1 MAKDILKD
9 PEPVKGAGKSVVD
22 AVLSAVRVGNALMYL
37 LSGLLAA
44 VLMIYSGYIL
54 YDTIATDYKAYTSSW
69 ELMRYKPDAAE
80 EDPTEGQELLSD
92 INEDYRAWLTIY
104 DTTIDYPVV
113 QGRDNLYYA
122 SHDIYRNASL
132 TGAIYLAAENKADF
146 TDSYNLVYGH
156 HMDNGAMFGSL
167 DSFADQDYFNAHKYG
182 VIVTPSGGYDIE
194 LFAVVSTDAYEN
206 QIYTV
211 GNRAKEVLTFLTGDR
226 TNDVGVGTKIRV
238 FDEKAAK
245 NAAKIIALSTC
256 SDAETNGR
264 LVVFGKMTYRGMETP
279 TPAPS
284 AKPTVKPTAVPTA
297 TPEPEEKT
305 VTLIIRYM
313 NENGEVFPT
322 KMFVLHPGD
331 GYTVPSPVLSGY
343 DVDKPVV
350 QGVILEDTE
359 VVVWYT
365 PRLYRLR
372 ISYIYT
378 NGTVAAEEYTES
390 LKAGDP
396 YKVKSP
402 DIDGYTASMERV
414 EGVNPGMDEQ
424 YTVIY
429 IAEGESLEDVTDKKT
444 TAPGDTVCIQVGIC
458 FE

>member
-92 INEDYRAWLTIY
+92 INEDYRAWLTVY

-182 VIVTPSGGYDIE
+182 VIVTPSGVYDIE

-264 LVVFGKMTYRGMETP
+264 LVVFGKMTYRGTEGKCVGNVALAVT
-279 TPAPS
+279 ADHGNALNGNAGVRYLHSVAVEQSLQQIGEILHSKLLVERADPS
-284 AKPTVKPTAVPTA
+284 EA
-297 TPEPEEKT
+297 T
-305 VTLIIRYM
+305 L
-313 NENGEVFPT
+313 
-322 KMFVLHPGD
+322 
-331 GYTVPSPVLSGY
+331 
-343 DVDKPVV
+343 
-350 QGVILEDTE
+350 TE
-359 VVVWYT
+359 W
-365 PRLYRLR
+365 
-372 ISYIYT
+372 
-378 NGTVAAEEYTES
+378 N
-390 LKAGDP
+390 
-396 YKVKSP
+396 
-402 DIDGYTASMERV
+402 
-414 EGVNPGMDEQ
+414 
-424 YTVIY
+424 
-429 IAEGESLEDVTDKKT
+429 DVTKSENLGKLVVD
-444 TAPGDTVCIQVGIC
+444 AALDLIRSCMQ
-458 FE
+458 